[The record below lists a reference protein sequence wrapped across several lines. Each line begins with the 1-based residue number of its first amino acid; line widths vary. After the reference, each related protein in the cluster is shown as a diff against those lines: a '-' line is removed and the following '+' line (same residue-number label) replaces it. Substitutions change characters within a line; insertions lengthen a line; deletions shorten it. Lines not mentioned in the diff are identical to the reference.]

1 VQVRHDEG
9 VAVRIV
15 PEPCVVF
22 REEYGEASA
31 GACTG
36 QPLSRDNKVS
46 LGADAFDNAEG
57 HTGRRANASTYPTRR
72 GRRPWHVQTL
82 FVREPGDLGFGLRG
96 TPQVRKGKMSQPWE
110 GAVL

>member
-9 VAVRIV
+9 VAIRIV

-22 REEYGEASA
+22 REEHGEASV

-46 LGADAFDNAEG
+46 LGADVLDNAEG
-57 HTGRRANASTYPTRR
+57 NMGVGVIASPRPTQR
-72 GRRPWHVQTL
+72 GRRPWHVQKL
-82 FVREPGDLGFGLRG
+82 FVREPGDLGFDLRR
-96 TPQVRKGKMSQPWE
+96 TPQVRNGKTRSRSY
-110 GAVL
+110 